1 MPDPTPTN
9 TLATAEDVRNAW
21 LGPGKLN
28 ADDGKIDTWLGKAE
42 RELRNRVDDLTA
54 RLDAEAAETPASTRL
69 HDLVVDVVVDMVIR
83 KLQNPDGTRS
93 RTKGTGPFNRAVTYG
108 GDNPGALEPT
118 DAELEKLKPK
128 KVKAGE
134 IDLVHPEP
142 TPPEWWW

>member
-1 MPDPTPTN
+1 MSDPAPTS
-9 TLATAEDVRNAW
+9 TLATADDVKNAW

-28 ADDGKIDTWLGKAE
+28 TGDDKITTWLGKAE
-42 RELRNRVDDLTA
+42 REIRNRVDDLDA
-54 RLDAEAAETPASTRL
+54 RLAAEAAETPPSTRL
-69 HDLVVDVVVDMVIR
+69 RDLVIDVAVDMVIR

-118 DAELEKLKPK
+118 DAELDKLKPK

-134 IDLVHPEP
+134 IDLVHPDP
-142 TPPEWWW
+142 ATPDWWW